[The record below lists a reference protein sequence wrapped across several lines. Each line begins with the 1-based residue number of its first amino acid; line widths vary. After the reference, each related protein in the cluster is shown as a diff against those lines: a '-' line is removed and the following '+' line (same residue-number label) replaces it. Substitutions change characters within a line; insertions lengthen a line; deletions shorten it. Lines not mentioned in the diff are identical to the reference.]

1 MNPLP
6 YLIGVPWLAFILVRG
21 IVRAWWRERRNG

>member
-6 YLIGVPWLAFILVRG
+6 YLIGVPWLALILARG
-21 IVRAWWRERRNG
+21 IARAWWRERRSG